1 MVSHG
6 SKKSPERSHTDESL
20 QSERRD
26 LDAAVASRLAT
37 AEEDA
42 DDIVDHARALADAIV
57 RKTRL
62 NEDQRNRSPA
72 TDGGRAAVLK
82 QRGVEDAVLEQ
93 ERAGADQALRQQ
105 REQHARILTA
115 LLPLEREKTDR
126 HLLTERVRAD
136 ADVSHRDDF
145 LGIVSHDLR
154 DLLGALVTTA
164 TLISKRAPQNE
175 EGEQTRAGAE
185 RIHRYVARMNR
196 LIGDLVDVASI
207 DAGKLSVSSVRGDL
221 AMLIAEAVDT
231 FQVSTQAKELA
242 LEMDVPQRPLM
253 ATFDYERMLQVLANL
268 IANAIKFTPPGGT
281 IHVSAHPRADS
292 VHLSVRDT
300 GVGIPALLTEAI
312 FERFR
317 QVAEHDRRGLG
328 LGLYISKCLVEAQ
341 RGQIWAES
349 QAGEGTTIH
358 VSLPVIDDRRKADSA
373 RGVKERKRSLMK

>member
-1 MVSHG
+1 MVRAG
-6 SKKSPERSHTDESL
+6 SKKSTERTHTDESL

-26 LDAAVASRLAT
+26 LDAAVANRLAT
-37 AEEDA
+37 AEVDA
-42 DDIVDHARALADAIV
+42 DEIVEHARALADAIV

-62 NEDQRNRSPA
+62 NEDKQNPNPT

-93 ERAGADQALRQQ
+93 ERAGADEALRHQ
-105 REQHARILTA
+105 REQHARILTV

-126 HLLTERVRAD
+126 HLLTERIRAD
-136 ADVSHRDDF
+136 ADVTNRDDF

-164 TLISKRAPQNE
+164 ALISKRAPQTV
-175 EGEQTRAGAE
+175 EGDQTRAGAE
-185 RIHRYVARMNR
+185 RIHRYVARMHR

-207 DAGKLSVSSVRGDL
+207 DAGKLSVSPVRGDL
-221 AMLIAEAVDT
+221 AMLIAEAADT
-231 FQVSTQAKELA
+231 FHVSAQAKEVS
-242 LEMDVPQRPLM
+242 LETDVPQRPLM
-253 ATFDYERMLQVLANL
+253 ASFDYERMLQVLANL
-268 IANAIKFTPPGGT
+268 ITNAIKFTPPGGT
-281 IHVSAHPRADS
+281 IHLAAHADVDA

-300 GVGIPALLTEAI
+300 GVGIPAHLTEAI

-341 RGQIWAES
+341 RGRMWAES
-349 QAGEGTTIH
+349 QVGKGTTIH
-358 VSLPVIDDRRKADSA
+358 VSLPLIDERRKAESA
-373 RGVKERKRSLMK
+373 SGS

>member
-1 MVSHG
+1 MVTG
-6 SKKSPERSHTDESL
+6 ASKKSSERTHTDASL

-26 LDAAVASRLAT
+26 LDGVVAGRLAA
-37 AEEDA
+37 AEDNA
-42 DDIVDHARALADAIV
+42 DEIVGHARALADAIV

-62 NEDQRNRSPA
+62 TEDQQDSSPTTA
-72 TDGGRAAVLK
+72 GGRAAVVK
-82 QRGVEDAVLEQ
+82 QRGVEDAVLQE
-93 ERAGADQALRQQ
+93 ERAGADEALRRQ

-115 LLPLEREKTDR
+115 LLPLERQKTDR
-126 HLLTERVRAD
+126 HLLTERIRAD

-164 TLISKRAPQNE
+164 ALISKRAPQTE

-196 LIGDLVDVASI
+196 LIGDLVDIASI
-207 DAGKLSVSSVRGDL
+207 DAGKLAVSPVRGDL
-221 AMLIAEAVDT
+221 AMLIAEAADT
-231 FQVSTQAKELA
+231 FQVSAQAKNVT
-242 LEMDVPQRPLM
+242 LETDVPQRPLM

-268 IANAIKFTPPGGT
+268 ITNAIKFTPPGGT
-281 IHVSAHPRADS
+281 IHVSADGLPDS
-292 VHLSVRDT
+292 GHLSVRDT
-300 GVGIPALLTEAI
+300 GVGIPAHLTEAV

-341 RGQIWAES
+341 AGRMWADSQI
-349 QAGEGTTIH
+349 GEGTTIH
-358 VSLPVIDDRRKADSA
+358 VSLPLIEERRKA
-373 RGVKERKRSLMK
+373 

>member
-1 MVSHG
+1 MVSGG
-6 SKKSPERSHTDESL
+6 SKKSSERTHTDESL
-20 QSERRD
+20 KSERRD
-26 LDAAVASRLAT
+26 LDAAVAGRLAT

-57 RKTRL
+57 RATRL
-62 NEDQRNRSPA
+62 NEDERSLSPA
-72 TDGGRAAVLK
+72 TTGGRAAVLK
-82 QRGVEDAVLEQ
+82 QRGVEDAVLQQ
-93 ERAGADQALRQQ
+93 ERAGADSALRRQ

-126 HLLTERVRAD
+126 HLLTERIRAD

-164 TLISKRAPQNE
+164 TLISKRAPKTE
-175 EGEQTRAGAE
+175 AGEQTRAGAE

-207 DAGKLSVSSVRGDL
+207 DAGKLSVSPVRGDL
-221 AMLIAEAVDT
+221 ATLITEAADT
-231 FQVSTQAKELA
+231 FHVSAQAKELT
-242 LEMDVPQRPLM
+242 LEVDVPQRPLM
-253 ATFDYERMLQVLANL
+253 AAFDYERMLQVLANL

-281 IHVSAHPRADS
+281 IHVSADPRTHS

-300 GVGIPALLTEAI
+300 GVGIPAHLTEAV

-317 QVAEHDRRGLG
+317 QVAENDQRGLG
-328 LGLYISKCLVEAQ
+328 LGLYISKCLVETQ
-341 RGQIWAES
+341 SGLMWAES
-349 QAGEGTTIH
+349 QAGQGTTIH
-358 VSLPVIDDRRKADSA
+358 VSLPVINERRKADSA
-373 RGVKERKRSLMK
+373 SATASASDRA